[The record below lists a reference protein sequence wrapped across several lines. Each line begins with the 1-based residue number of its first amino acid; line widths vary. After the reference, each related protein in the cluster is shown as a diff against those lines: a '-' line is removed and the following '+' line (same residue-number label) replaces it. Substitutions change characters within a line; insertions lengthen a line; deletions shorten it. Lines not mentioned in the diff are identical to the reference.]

1 MNPRCLVGVL
11 AIGLWLSAGHAVHAQ
26 QAVSATFGD
35 VIQLQGGTPSDIVLD
50 ELRHQLYLVSN
61 TTSQV
66 LVLDYIS
73 NQVVAKIATGRT
85 PLAGAMSMDG
95 NFLYV
100 TASGPPSALYA
111 IDLTTNRLAYSQTLP
126 STPQGVETGI
136 DGRVLVAM
144 VGTGVTAGV
153 PQKTLQ
159 VFDPVSR
166 TLIDVSVPALTTT
179 LAPLPA
185 QPTGRPT
192 TTFPGKLL
200 RTPDGNFIVGVI
212 TPTNASTYIFVYE
225 VASGVILR
233 NRITAGQSTVI
244 SMAPDGS
251 RFMAG
256 FTMYDTATLAV
267 VAQQNNANAPFAFS
281 SAINTTQNVGG
292 SIFSPDGSILYSA
305 FNTAATTN
313 PPSPSA
319 SSTLLVNDPTNLGI
333 RLGIKLPESIVAKI
347 AMTSDGADAW
357 GLSDS
362 GLVHMPLGKLYEY
375 PILVPETTQVFL
387 AMDDCNRGVASGT
400 LKINN
405 LGKGR
410 LTYTVAASPSAALVY
425 KQSSGLAP
433 STITF
438 TMEPGRSG
446 VVRQAGTNIWT
457 GAGTQ
462 QGTPINLTLSSPD
475 AINIPNTIRIFMN
488 YRQSDQRGVIYPVPT
503 TQNNNP
509 SGTAGNTSGNE
520 GLQDILLDEA
530 RGLVYITNSGYN
542 RIEVFDTKKQHFVN
556 PIPAGQMPHQMA
568 LGGDGKT
575 LYVGNTGGESISI
588 IDLDLQRVVDS
599 VAFPPVQRNSTAAPI
614 YPRSL
619 AMGYFGLQ
627 FVMSNGT
634 LWKVVGNQAL
644 PRPADPNGVV
654 PVTLTGCPNCGM
666 IGTPGNDF
674 ILTFSGNG
682 TAYVYD
688 STADAYVASRLL
700 IPAPITGYYGLLGAG
715 PGGAYYLTNGLIV
728 NPSLT
733 TIGGSASP
741 GATGITPP
749 GGPGQPPVVSI
760 INTGNRNVAALTPL
774 DAKRFLR
781 LTTPVRQNI
790 TTVTRDDARTTLE
803 VVNLETGED
812 TLAGVVP
819 ENPVVNVFGTTRF
832 NTNPRMMAVNSAGT
846 TAYMI
851 TLSGLS
857 VVSLTPTGTD
867 TRPAITTGARGIV
880 NSADGTPNFK
890 PGSFITISGSHLAD
904 AATADAIPPPTVL
917 GGSCVTFGDIAVPLL
932 VSSSG
937 QIQAQVPD
945 TLPSGT
951 HVVEVRSL
959 STAQASDPVVVTVR
973 PGN

>member
-1 MNPRCLVGVL
+1 MYVLALVGVITPIMKL
-11 AIGLWLSAGHAVHAQ
+11 PSGVRSSFPGKVVVGRPVAWAGSGARVVVSAGT
-26 QAVSATFGD
+26 ATSVRVLATGSNTCNVFC
-35 VIQLQGGTPSDIVLD
+35 GTPAVTPVPVMATSTRPSIP
-50 ELRHQLYLVSN
+50 VS
-61 TTSQV
+61 
-66 LVLDYIS
+66 
-73 NQVVAKIATGRT
+73 T
-85 PLAGAMSMDG
+85 PCG
-95 NFLYV
+95 V
-100 TASGPPSALYA
+100 EASAWLYA
-111 IDLTTNRLAYSQTLP
+111 IDLTSNRMAYSQTLA

-144 VGTGVTAGV
+144 TGTGVTAGV

-159 VFDPVSR
+159 VFDPVAR
-166 TLIDVSVPALTTT
+166 TLTDVAVPALTTT

-200 RTPDGNFIVGVI
+200 RTPDGSFIIGVI

-267 VAQQNNANAPFAFS
+267 VAQQNNANAPFTFS
-281 SAINTTQNVGG
+281 SAFNTTQNVGG
-292 SIFSPDGSILYSA
+292 SIFSPDGATLYSA
-305 FNTAATTN
+305 FNTAPTTN

-319 SSTLLVNDPTNLGI
+319 SSTLLVNDSTNLGI

-362 GLVHMPLGKLYEY
+362 GLVHMPLGKLYDY
-375 PILVPETTQVFL
+375 PILVPETTMVFL
-387 AMDDCNRGVASGT
+387 AMDDCNRGVASGA

-425 KQSSGLAP
+425 SQSSGLAP
-433 STITF
+433 STVTF

-446 VVRQAGTNIWT
+446 VVRQPGTNIWT

-462 QGTPINLTLSSPD
+462 NGTPINLTLSSPD

-509 SGTAGNTSGNE
+509 SGTTGNTSGNE

-530 RGLVYITNSGYN
+530 RGLLYLTNSGFN
-542 RIEVFDTKKQHFVN
+542 RIEVFDIEKQHFVN

-568 LGGDGKT
+568 MGGDGKT
-575 LYVGNTGGESISI
+575 LYVGNTGGESIGI
-588 IDLDLQRVVDS
+588 IDLDLQRVVDG
-599 VAFPPVQRNSTAAPI
+599 VAFPPVQRSSTAAPI

-619 AMGYFGLQ
+619 AMGYFELQ
-627 FVMSNGT
+627 FLMSNGA

-644 PRPADPNGVV
+644 PRPADPNGIV
-654 PVTLTGCPNCGM
+654 PVSLAGCPNCGM
-666 IGTPGNDF
+666 IATPGNDF
-674 ILTFSGNG
+674 VLTFSGNG

-688 STADAYVASRLL
+688 STADAYVATRLL
-700 IPAPITGYYGLLGAG
+700 IPAPIQGYYGVLGAG
-715 PGGAYYLTNGLIV
+715 P
-728 NPSLT
+728 
-733 TIGGSASP
+733 
-741 GATGITPP
+741 
-749 GGPGQPPVVSI
+749 
-760 INTGNRNVAALTPL
+760 
-774 DAKRFLR
+774 
-781 LTTPVRQNI
+781 
-790 TTVTRDDARTTLE
+790 
-803 VVNLETGED
+803 
-812 TLAGVVP
+812 
-819 ENPVVNVFGTTRF
+819 
-832 NTNPRMMAVNSAGT
+832 
-846 TAYMI
+846 
-851 TLSGLS
+851 
-857 VVSLTPTGTD
+857 
-867 TRPAITTGARGIV
+867 
-880 NSADGTPNFK
+880 
-890 PGSFITISGSHLAD
+890 
-904 AATADAIPPPTVL
+904 

-937 QIQAQVPD
+937 QIQ
-945 TLPSGT
+945 
-951 HVVEVRSL
+951 
-959 STAQASDPVVVTVR
+959 
-973 PGN
+973 

>member
-1 MNPRCLVGVL
+1 MNHRRQVGVL
-11 AIGLWLSAGHAVHAQ
+11 AIGLWLSAGQAVHAQ

-35 VIQLQGGTPSDIVLD
+35 VIQLTGGTPSDIVLD

-66 LVLDYIS
+66 LVLDYTT
-73 NQVVAKIATGRT
+73 NQVVAKIPTGRT

-111 IDLTTNRLAYSQTLP
+111 IDLTSNRMAYSQTLP

-144 VGTGVTAGV
+144 TGTGVTAGV

-159 VFDPVSR
+159 VFDPVAK
-166 TLIDVSVPALTTT
+166 TLTDVAVPALTTT

-185 QPTGRPT
+185 QATGRPT

-200 RTPDGNFIVGVI
+200 RTPDGSFIIGVI

-267 VAQQNNANAPFAFS
+267 VAQQNNANAPFTFS

-292 SIFSPDGSILYSA
+292 SIFSPDGATLYSA
-305 FNTAATTN
+305 FNTAPTTN

-319 SSTLLVNDPTNLGI
+319 SSTLLVNDPVNLGI

-362 GLVHMPLGKLYEY
+362 GLVHLPLGKLYDY
-375 PILVPETTQVFL
+375 PILVPETTMVFL
-387 AMDDCNRGVASGT
+387 AMDDCNRGVASGA

-425 KQSSGLAP
+425 SQSSGLAP
-433 STITF
+433 STLTF

-446 VVRQAGTNIWT
+446 VVRQPGTNIWT

-475 AINIPNTIRIFMN
+475 AINIPNTIRLFMN
-488 YRQSDQRGVIYPVPT
+488 YRQSDQRGLIYPVPT
-503 TQNNNP
+503 TQNNNG
-509 SGTAGNTSGNE
+509 SGTTGNTSGNE

-530 RGLVYITNSGYN
+530 RGLVYLTNSGFN
-542 RIEVFDTKKQHFVN
+542 RIEVFDIEKQHFVN

-568 LGGDGKT
+568 MGGDGKT
-575 LYVGNTGGESISI
+575 LYVGNTGGESIGI

-599 VAFPPVQRNSTAAPI
+599 VAFPPVQRSSTAAPI

-627 FVMSNGT
+627 FLMSNGT

-644 PRPADPNGVV
+644 PRPADPNLIV

-666 IGTPGNDF
+666 IATPGNDF
-674 ILTFSGNG
+674 ILTLSGNG

-688 STADAYVASRLL
+688 STADAYVATRLL

-715 PGGAYYLTNGLIV
+715 PGGAYFLVNGLIV

-733 TIGGSASP
+733 TIGGSATP
-741 GATGITPP
+741 GATGTT
-749 GGPGQPPVVSI
+749 GGAAPGQPPVVSI
-760 INTGNRNVAALTPL
+760 VNTGNRNVAALVPL
-774 DAKRFLR
+774 DDKRFLR

-867 TRPAITTGARGIV
+867 TRPAIDTGARGIV

-904 AATADAIPPPTVL
+904 AATADTIPPPTVL

-945 TLPSGT
+945 TLPAGT